1 MPAIPFTVPGFVFS
15 LSRTTTVA
23 TREGRTTWGARVMVE
38 VPGETVD
45 CGELIG
51 VSFGFAAGP
60 WELSKAPSSTSTN
73 EQALITESSK

>member
-1 MPAIPFTVPGFVFS
+1 
-15 LSRTTTVA
+15 
-23 TREGRTTWGARVMVE
+23 MVE
-38 VPGETVD
+38 VPGETVG